1 MWDAHESVKCD
12 KSTNPWRGLQY
23 DLRYQYALSGGL
35 VPGAYSASYD
45 IISYSRYITRIWNII
60 GIWMSQ
66 SVTVNRLN
74 SPHRKMTRAS
84 SQWLQLFHPTKHFL
98 KFSRVSYPSGHSDY
112 LSACETR
119 HGLPLQ
125 EPRDCESFE
134 GRLESATISGAVQE
148 PWQATDSHPSV
159 VGTQGKG
166 WNERTS

>member
-1 MWDAHESVKCD
+1 MTGTSVRSPISVCVTRRSCSRCVFRKLWHHQLFALHHPYL
-12 KSTNPWRGLQY
+12 KHH
-23 DLRYQYALSGGL
+23 RYL
-35 VPGAYSASYD
+35 
-45 IISYSRYITRIWNII
+45 
-60 GIWMSQ
+60 SQ